1 MTLSDLQGVG
11 VGHAS
16 LDEAELNAVLDAE
29 EPLGHEQS
37 ADAAVT
43 KCGVNGEATEL
54 GHEVRACT
62 HFEFNGGSADDLSA
76 FCVFGHKQQAVV
88 RVDEPGELVFVVV
101 SGTVIG
107 AVTSE
112 KDVANGD
119 NIFRGGLAYGD
130 HDCPSAG
137 DAWSSGDA
145 SSRRTSRA
153 QRSVMRAIWVCSC
166 SAWAPSPTAPS
177 PSRVAVY

>member
-1 MTLSDLQGVG
+1 MR
-11 VGHAS
+11 
-16 LDEAELNAVLDAE
+16 
-29 EPLGHEQS
+29 
-37 ADAAVT
+37 
-43 KCGVNGEATEL
+43 VNGEATEL
-54 GHEVRACT
+54 GHEVRAGT
-62 HFEFNGGSADDLSA
+62 HFKINGGSADDCSA
-76 FCVFGHKQQAVV
+76 FRVFGHKQQAVV

-112 KDVANGD
+112 KDVAHGA

-130 HDCPSAG
+130 HDFPSTG

-153 QRSVMRAIWVCSC
+153 ERSVMRAICVCSF
-166 SAWAPSPTAPS
+166 SACAPSPTAPS
-177 PSRVAVY
+177 PSRVAVYRLVVLPSEAPPTEACSSSKPICRPRFCARCHKA